1 MSDLYRMAPVLILA
15 FPFLGACIALF
26 LERKNPKLTAVIS
39 TFAIGASCV
48 VAAVVVFKVWGESPA
63 DHLGKVY
70 AQDPADWVTLGKGT
84 IRLGFHIDHL
94 AAALL
99 GMVTLCATMIHVFS
113 NGYMAGDPRFGA
125 FFRWIGFF
133 TFSMLGLLVSDNLL
147 TLFVCWEL
155 MGLSSYKLIGFFYYK
170 ESAYKAAI
178 KAFMTTRI
186 GDVGMFLGI
195 LLLYALTG
203 SLRFQE
209 IFAQIQSGAFQGQ
222 GVMGMEFQT
231 LALLAS
237 VGLFIGAMGKSA
249 QFPLHVWL
257 PDAME
262 GPTPVSALIHA
273 ATMVAAGVYLVGR
286 MYPLFSVHP
295 AMLPI
300 VCIVGTFTALFAGTI
315 AVCATDIKK
324 VLAYSTCSQLG
335 FMFAGLGA
343 GGILGYQA
351 GMFHLVTH
359 AFFKACL
366 FLGSGSVIHA
376 VHTQEIGQMG
386 GLWRKIPVTFW
397 TWIIA
402 TAAIAGVPFTA
413 GFFSKD
419 AILLAL
425 ATSEGHGL
433 AHHIR
438 LGCMVLLLGGAF
450 LTAAYMFRV
459 TALTFFGKPR
469 EQERYDHA
477 HESPVLYIPLVVL
490 AVMAIAAGYFW
501 QHRFLAPENLFPHL
515 GYLPGKYEGAA
526 LEAVKEGM
534 APAAFEAFE
543 HQSHEFHVW
552 HFRMLF
558 LAIPAGLGGLLLGAF
573 LYLTTKG
580 EEVRAKLR
588 VPLAPV
594 FHVWKN
600 KYWIDEIY
608 WATFVAGAVAVSRA
622 LAWFDREAVDGLVN
636 FVGRFGIRLGNASG
650 WADREIVDAQFV
662 HGAAG
667 LAYGAGGLFSKMQN
681 GRVRV
686 YVFQA
691 LLTTGVLALVA
702 AAVYR

>member
-1 MSDLYRMAPVLILA
+1 MDTLHRLAPALILA
-15 FPFLGACIALF
+15 FPLLAAVVALF
-26 LERKNPKLTAVIS
+26 LERRAPRATALLC
-39 TFAIGASCV
+39 TAAIGLSFV
-48 VAAVVVFKVWGESPA
+48 VAAALVVPAAWGKDPA
-63 DHLGKVY
+63 PLAGEI
-70 AQDPADWVTLGKGT
+70 AANGPADWITTGT
-84 IRLGFHIDHL
+84 TVVRLGFHIDHL

-99 GMVTLCATMIHVFS
+99 LMITLCAFMIHVFS
-113 NGYMAGDPRFGA
+113 LGYMAGETRYGE

-133 TFSMLGLLVSDNLL
+133 TFSMLGLVVSDNLL
-147 TLFVCWEL
+147 ALYVCWEL
-155 MGLSSYKLIGFFYYK
+155 MGLSSYKLIGFLYHK
-170 ESAYKAAI
+170 PSAQEAAK
-178 KAFMTTRI
+178 KAFMVTRV

-195 LLLYALTG
+195 VLLYAATG
-203 SLRFQE
+203 SFRYTE
-209 IFAQIQSGAFQGQ
+209 IFDQVAKGAFANP
-222 GVMGMEFQT
+222 GVLGLDFQT
-231 LALLAS
+231 VALLAS
-237 VGLFIGAMGKSA
+237 LGLFFGAVGKSA

-295 AMLPI
+295 AMLPL
-300 VCIVGTFTALFAGTI
+300 VCVVGTFTALFAGTI

-386 GLWRKIPVTFW
+386 GLRRKIPVTFW
-397 TWIIA
+397 TWMVA

-425 ATSEGHGL
+425 ATNEGASPWREVRL
-433 AHHIR
+433 A
-438 LGCMVLLLGGAF
+438 CMAALAAGAF

-477 HESPVLYIPLVVL
+477 RESPVMTVPLVVL
-490 AVMAIAAGYFW
+490 AVMAIAAGYAW
-501 QHRFLAPENLFPHL
+501 QGRFLEPERVYPHL
-515 GYLPGKYEGAA
+515 GLVPGKWEGVTLKTLLPEGKEAAAYEHYSH
-526 LEAVKEGM
+526 AV
-534 APAAFEAFE
+534 
-543 HQSHEFHVW
+543 HEW

-558 LAIPAGLGGLLLGAF
+558 IAIPAGLGGLALGGF
-573 LYLTTKG
+573 LYLTAAG
-580 EEVRAKLR
+580 DALRARLR
-588 VPLAPV
+588 GPLAPV
-594 FHVWKN
+594 FTLWRN

-608 WATFVAGAVAVSRA
+608 EATFVAGSLAVSRA
-622 LAWFDREAVDGLVN
+622 SAWWDREVVDGAVN
-636 FVGRFGIRLGNASG
+636 LLGRWGIRLGDASG

-667 LAYGAGGLFSKMQN
+667 LAWGAGGLFSRMQ
-681 GRVRV
+681 GGKVRV
-686 YVFQA
+686 YVYQA
-691 LLTTGVLALVA
+691 VFATAVLALVV
-702 AAVYR
+702 AAVYG